1 MRTLTTIALILL
13 IVGGLNWLA
22 VGVAQVDLVALLFG
36 GQDSALARIIY
47 VLVGISAVIV
57 LFALP
62 RLLADPHRD
71 HLAGVP
77 PVHRP

>member
-22 VGVAQVDLVALLFG
+22 VGLAQVDLVALIFG
-36 GQDSALARIIY
+36 GQDSALARIVY
-47 VLVGISAVIV
+47 VLVGISALVV

-62 RLLADPHRD
+62 RLIADHRHPMGEVPHT
-71 HLAGVP
+71 
-77 PVHRP
+77 RP

>member
-22 VGVAQVDLVALLFG
+22 VGAAQVDLVAQLFG
-36 GQDSALARIIY
+36 GQDSALSRIVY
-47 VLVGISAVIV
+47 VLVGLSALVV

-62 RLLADPHRD
+62 RLLTDPRYPVSD
-71 HLAGVP
+71 LP
-77 PVHRP
+77 PHQRP